1 MKIFLIGFMGSG
13 KSFLGPRI
21 ASALDCPFWDLDDLI
36 EEKAG
41 QTISSIFETEGE
53 ARFRILEQQV
63 LQETETLPSAVIS
76 TGGGAACFFDNITW
90 MNKHGLTIYLQTSAT
105 LLAERLQAEME
116 HRPLL
121 AHLTPDE
128 LITFIENKVSAR
140 EVFYTQA
147 QVIWE
152 QQKTNESEW
161 GALIEKIQSILPDHK

>member
-13 KSFLGPRI
+13 KSFLGPRL
-21 ASALDCPFWDLDDLI
+21 ASALDCPFWDLDYLI

-41 QTISSIFETEGE
+41 QAISKIFETEGE
-53 ARFRILEQQV
+53 ARFRLLEQQV
-63 LQETETLPSAVIS
+63 LQATDTIPSAVIS
-76 TGGGAACFFDNITW
+76 TGGGAACFFDNIAW
-90 MNKHGLTIYLQTSAT
+90 MNKHGLTIYLQTPAT

-128 LITFIENKVSAR
+128 LIAFIENKVGER
-140 EVFYTQA
+140 EFFYTQA
-147 QVIWE
+147 QVIWA

-161 GALIEKIQSILPDHK
+161 GSLVEKIQSFMPDHK